1 MTDKLHLREADA
13 DAKCAVCAVPSAGL
27 AQHIVS
33 EARRL
38 HGHGGLNVCK
48 ACLKR
53 AIDWVKRTRENK
65 G

>member
-1 MTDKLHLREADA
+1 MTDKLHIREADA
-13 DAKCAVCAVPSAGL
+13 DAKCAVCSVPSSDL
-27 AQHIVS
+27 ARHIVS

-48 ACLKR
+48 ACIQR
-53 AIDWVKRTRENK
+53 AIDYVKRTREDK